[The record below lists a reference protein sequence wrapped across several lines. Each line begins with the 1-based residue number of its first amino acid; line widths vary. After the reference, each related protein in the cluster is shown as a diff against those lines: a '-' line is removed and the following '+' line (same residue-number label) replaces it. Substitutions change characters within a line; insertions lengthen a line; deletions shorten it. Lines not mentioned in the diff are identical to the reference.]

1 MHKKVQIHSK
11 TCVLL
16 ENKKSFYLQA
26 KHKISFVSLFFVS
39 ASTQLS
45 FMNDDVAILL
55 SRAICY
61 LDINFQFLSENI
73 ALEKS
78 IIKQIWGILSICFE
92 RTLYQTKV
100 SFFWDRSQDMSSS
113 GFPQKNK
120 PMISRPD
127 WLANQRPGFLVENHL
142 NSCSDSHLRKKLTLE
157 YPNKI
162 IIPRAANY
170 NITDRHFYFLLK
182 IEKDIYQTTYVWD
195 CYSQQNCTV
204 MLYYSFTFFLVFIV
218 NYKYIWDSI

>member
-1 MHKKVQIHSK
+1 MDTFFRTYITLHYSNYILSNCQNSKNKDNRNRQSIHQCTLRHQTAWKLKLFFKIHVYKKLIFRNEIIMHKKVQIHSK

-39 ASTQLS
+39 ALTQLS

-78 IIKQIWGILSICFE
+78 IIKQI
-92 RTLYQTKV
+92 
-100 SFFWDRSQDMSSS
+100 
-113 GFPQKNK
+113 
-120 PMISRPD
+120 
-127 WLANQRPGFLVENHL
+127 
-142 NSCSDSHLRKKLTLE
+142 
-157 YPNKI
+157 
-162 IIPRAANY
+162 
-170 NITDRHFYFLLK
+170 
-182 IEKDIYQTTYVWD
+182 
-195 CYSQQNCTV
+195 
-204 MLYYSFTFFLVFIV
+204 
-218 NYKYIWDSI
+218 